1 MATLGTAGFDVLE
14 GEGSDNDVLQGLQGN
29 DLLLGNDGDDALAG
43 GSGNDWLYGGDGD
56 DVLGGGGGNDML
68 TGGPKGG
75 KDSDTFTFS
84 GKSGKDTITDFDVD
98 NDLLQIAQSKTIKT
112 VADVLKHTKQ
122 LKNGDLEI
130 NLGGG
135 NKIILKDVAKADFKT
150 NPEDHIVIT

>member
-14 GEGSDNDVLQGLQGN
+14 GDEFNDVLQGLQGN
-29 DLLLGNDGDDALAG
+29 DLLLGNGGDDALSG

-68 TGGPKGG
+68 SGGAGA
-75 KDSDTFTFS
+75 DTFTFAS
-84 GKSGKDTITDFDVD
+84 KSGKDTITDFDVD
-98 NDLLQIAQSKTIKT
+98 NDLLQIASSKTIKN
-112 VADVLKHTKQ
+112 VADVIKHTKQ

-135 NKIILKDVAKADFKT
+135 SKIVLKDVAKADFKA
-150 NPEDHIVIT
+150 NAEDHIVIT

>member
-56 DVLGGGGGNDML
+56 DVLGGGSGNDNL
-68 TGGPKGG
+68 SGGDGE
-75 KDSDTFTFS
+75 DTFTF
-84 GKSGKDTITDFDVD
+84 GKGSGKDVITDFDVD
-98 NDLLQIAQSKTIKT
+98 NDVLQIAQSKTIKT
-112 VADVLKHTKQ
+112 VADVLKHSKF
-122 LKNGDLEI
+122 KNGDVEI

-135 NKIILKDVAKADFKT
+135 NKIILKDVSKADFKA
-150 NPEDHIVIT
+150 NPDDHIVIT